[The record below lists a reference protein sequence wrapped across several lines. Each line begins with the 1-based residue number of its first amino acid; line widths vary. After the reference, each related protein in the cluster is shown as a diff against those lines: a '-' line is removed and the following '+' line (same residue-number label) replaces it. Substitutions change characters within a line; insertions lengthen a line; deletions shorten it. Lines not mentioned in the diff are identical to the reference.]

1 MENDKIFNRNKWFYS
16 LGGIGRDMAYQLFS
30 AYLLTYVMFTKTM
43 TNAQFAAISII
54 MVICRI
60 FDALND
66 PVMGGIIEN
75 TRMKWGKFKPWIVIG
90 ALTNA
95 VVMVIYFSSPLEGW
109 PFVIFFACMYLL
121 FDITFTMNDIGYWAM
136 LPSLA
141 KDQKQRATLTSM
153 ANLFASIG
161 AIIAFATIPILT
173 NGPNAIGGNSITG
186 YMWVSIIIAILF
198 VAFQLMTSIFVKEAP
213 VSYRS
218 DDEKIGLKAMFK
230 VVFKNDQLLWTS
242 LVMLLYNL
250 GSSLINVFGIIYV
263 YMYFGYD
270 GINITMFVG
279 AYALGNLLINIVYPQ
294 LVKVMTRRQIAT
306 MGLIGVIIGYGFFFI
321 VGVLIPMNYLLLCV
335 AGFILSFGQAMIY
348 MVTTINLTNCI
359 EYNEYKTGNRDE
371 AIIFSIRPF
380 MAKMSSALQQGIVG
394 AAYLALG
401 ITAITNGISE
411 AERLSNMGVIS
422 AEEKSTMIEQALAL
436 GTDSMKMNFR
446 IFIVVVPIILIS
458 LAYLVMMKKNKIDEN
473 VYNRMLLEISQ
484 RKQAE

>member
-30 AYLLTYVMFTKTM
+30 AYLLTYVMFTKTL

-186 YMWVSIIIAILF
+186 
-198 VAFQLMTSIFVKEAP
+198 
-213 VSYRS
+213 
-218 DDEKIGLKAMFK
+218 
-230 VVFKNDQLLWTS
+230 
-242 LVMLLYNL
+242 
-250 GSSLINVFGIIYV
+250 
-263 YMYFGYD
+263 
-270 GINITMFVG
+270 
-279 AYALGNLLINIVYPQ
+279 
-294 LVKVMTRRQIAT
+294 
-306 MGLIGVIIGYGFFFI
+306 
-321 VGVLIPMNYLLLCV
+321 
-335 AGFILSFGQAMIY
+335 
-348 MVTTINLTNCI
+348 
-359 EYNEYKTGNRDE
+359 
-371 AIIFSIRPF
+371 
-380 MAKMSSALQQGIVG
+380 
-394 AAYLALG
+394 
-401 ITAITNGISE
+401 
-411 AERLSNMGVIS
+411 
-422 AEEKSTMIEQALAL
+422 
-436 GTDSMKMNFR
+436 
-446 IFIVVVPIILIS
+446 
-458 LAYLVMMKKNKIDEN
+458 
-473 VYNRMLLEISQ
+473 
-484 RKQAE
+484 